1 MTERKKKLIIIQ
13 ISLLVV
19 GSLIILFT
27 YSDLNV
33 SDKEK
38 IITSET
44 QKRIDEQLKND
55 SQDGD
60 IFFNIEY
67 SGLDLAGNRFILKSK
82 EASNKKTNEEIV
94 SMKFVEAFF
103 YFKDGTVLKI
113 KSDSGVYNNKTLD
126 MKFDGNVIAKY
137 EGSELF
143 AQKAEYSNSKSFL
156 MISNDVKV
164 KDYRGT
170 MFADKLLFD
179 IKKQMLNIAS
189 VNDDKINTNINLK
202 WKKDLEF

>member
-13 ISLLVV
+13 ISLLIV

-44 QKRIDEQLKND
+44 QKKIDEQLKNE

-67 SGLDLAGNRFILKSK
+67 SGLDLAGNRFILRSK
-82 EASNKKTNEEIV
+82 EAFNKKANEEIV
-94 SMKFVEAFF
+94 NMKFVEAFF
-103 YFKDGTVLKI
+103 YFKDGTILEI
-113 KSDSGVYNNKTLD
+113 LSDSGVYNNKTLD
-126 MKFDGNVIAKY
+126 MNFDGNVIAKY

-156 MISNDVKV
+156 MISNNVKV

-170 MFADKLLFD
+170 MFADKLFFD
-179 IKKQMLNIAS
+179 IKKQTLNIAS
-189 VNDDKINTNINLK
+189 TKDGKVNANVNLK
-202 WKKDLEF
+202 

>member
-156 MISNDVKV
+156 MISNNVKV

-170 MFADKLLFD
+170 MFADKLFFD
-179 IKKQMLNIAS
+179 IKKQTLNIAS
-189 VNDDKINTNINLK
+189 TKDVKVNANINLK
-202 WKKDLEF
+202 

>member
-1 MTERKKKLIIIQ
+1 MIERKKKIKIIQVTLLLIGMLIIF
-13 ISLLVV
+13 
-19 GSLIILFT
+19 FT
-27 YSDLNV
+27 YIKRENISD
-33 SDKEK
+33 DK
-38 IITSET
+38 IISSEA
-44 QKRIDEQLKND
+44 QKKIKRQMESQSEQ
-55 SQDGD
+55 D
-60 IFFNIEY
+60 IFYNIEY

-82 EASNKKTNEEIV
+82 EAFNKKTNEEIV

-126 MKFDGNVIAKY
+126 MKFDGNVMAKY

-156 MISNDVKV
+156 MISNNVKV

-170 MFADKLLFD
+170 MFADKLFFD
-179 IKKQMLNIAS
+179 IKKQTLNIAS
-189 VNDDKINTNINLK
+189 TKDGKVNADINLK
-202 WKKDLEF
+202 

>member
-13 ISLLVV
+13 ISLLIV

-27 YSDLNV
+27 YSNLNV

-44 QKRIDEQLKND
+44 QKKIDEQLKNEP
-55 SQDGD
+55 QDGD

-82 EASNKKTNEEIV
+82 EAFNKKANEEIV
-94 SMKFVEAFF
+94 NMKFVEAFF
-103 YFKDGTVLKI
+103 YFKDGTILEI
-113 KSDSGVYNNKTLD
+113 LSDSGVYNNKTLD
-126 MKFDGNVIAKY
+126 MSFDGNVIAKY

-156 MISNDVKV
+156 MISNEVKV

-170 MFADKLLFD
+170 MFADKLFFD
-179 IKKQMLNIAS
+179 IKKQKLNITSAINDK
-189 VNDDKINTNINLK
+189 VNANVNLK
-202 WKKDLEF
+202 

>member
-44 QKRIDEQLKND
+44 QKRIDEQLKTN

-156 MISNDVKV
+156 MISNNVKV

-170 MFADKLLFD
+170 MFADKLFFD
-179 IKKQMLNIAS
+179 IKKQTLNIAS
-189 VNDDKINTNINLK
+189 TKDGKVNANINLK
-202 WKKDLEF
+202 

>member
-13 ISLLVV
+13 ISSLII

-27 YSDLNV
+27 YSDLNF

-38 IITSET
+38 IITTET
-44 QKRIDEQLKND
+44 QKRIDEQLKNEP
-55 SQDGD
+55 QDGD

-82 EASNKKTNEEIV
+82 EAFNNNTSQDIV
-94 SMKFVEAFF
+94 DMKFVEAFF

-113 KSDSGVYNNKTLD
+113 LSDRGIYNNKTLD
-126 MKFDGNVIAKY
+126 MNFDGNVRANY

-156 MISNDVKV
+156 MISNEVKV
-164 KDYRGT
+164 NDYRGT
-170 MFADKLLFD
+170 MFADKLFFD
-179 IKKQMLNIAS
+179 IKKQTLNIAS
-189 VNDDKINTNINLK
+189 TSSGNVNANVNLK
-202 WKKDLEF
+202 

>member
-13 ISLLVV
+13 ISLLVI

-38 IITSET
+38 IITIET
-44 QKRIDEQLKND
+44 QNRIDDQLKNE

-82 EASNKKTNEEIV
+82 EAFNKKASQEIV
-94 SMKFVEAFF
+94 NMKFVEAFF

-113 KSDSGVYNNKTLD
+113 LSDRGIYNNKTLNMD
-126 MKFDGNVIAKY
+126 FDGNEIAKY

-143 AQKAEYSNSKSFL
+143 AQKAKYSNSKSFL
-156 MISNDVKV
+156 MITNEVKV

-170 MFADKLLFD
+170 VFADKLFFD
-179 IKKQMLNIAS
+179 IKKQKLNIAS
-189 VNDDKINTNINLK
+189 KKDGKVNANVNLK
-202 WKKDLEF
+202 